1 MSDFLKTMASL
12 SAERAALATVSNV
25 SAAKPVVPL
34 ALGQFDIIAEI
45 KDHSPAEGALAS
57 ADSDR
62 KAQAQRYALGGA
74 AAISVLTEPSRFA
87 GSLQHLREVVIAAPD
102 TPVMRKDFLVEPVQI
117 EEARDAGASL
127 SAS

>member
-12 SAERAALATVSNV
+12 SAERAALATVSDV
-25 SAAKPVVPL
+25 SAAQPVVPL

-62 KAQAQRYALGGA
+62 KAQGKR
-74 AAISVLTEPSRFA
+74 
-87 GSLQHLREVVIAAPD
+87 
-102 TPVMRKDFLVEPVQI
+102 
-117 EEARDAGASL
+117 
-127 SAS
+127 

>member
-1 MSDFLKTMASL
+1 MSDFLKIMASL
-12 SAERAALATVSNV
+12 SAERAALTIANDV

-34 ALGQFDIIAEI
+34 ALGQFDVIAEI

-57 ADSDR
+57 ADGDR

-87 GSLQHLREVVIAAPD
+87 GTS
-102 TPVMRKDFLVEPVQI
+102 
-117 EEARDAGASL
+117 
-127 SAS
+127 SA